1 MYYQFFIFLGQ
12 LFQGNLGNSYAI
24 RGGIAV
30 TSLIGDYA
38 LLTFQ
43 LQLAALVLSLLIAI
57 PVGIIS
63 AKKQYSKLDVTVTTT
78 SLIGTCIPVFYMGII
93 AIIIFSYFLGWF
105 PAGGAYSI
113 LVERYPFGS
122 SILDNLWHMVLPT
135 AVLNFCNYC
144 SSSSSS
150 SFKYA

>member
-1 MYYQFFIFLGQ
+1 MTTQNPRITLEAKDLLRQYYSLDKPLYYQFFIFLGQ

-57 PVGIIS
+57 PVGII
-63 AKKQYSKLDVTVTTT
+63 
-78 SLIGTCIPVFYMGII
+78 
-93 AIIIFSYFLGWF
+93 
-105 PAGGAYSI
+105 
-113 LVERYPFGS
+113 
-122 SILDNLWHMVLPT
+122 
-135 AVLNFCNYC
+135 
-144 SSSSSS
+144 
-150 SFKYA
+150 